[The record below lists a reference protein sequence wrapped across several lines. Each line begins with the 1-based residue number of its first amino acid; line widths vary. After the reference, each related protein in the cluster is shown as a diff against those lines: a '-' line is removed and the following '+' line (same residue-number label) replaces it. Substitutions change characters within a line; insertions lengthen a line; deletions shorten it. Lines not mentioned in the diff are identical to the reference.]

1 MSATNVFSLK
11 KVVQRTAMFRK
22 MDSII
27 VFFLARTKYKTTMA
41 MTIFR
46 EINFII
52 VAKIN
57 YRRYLNYLGHR

>member
-1 MSATNVFSLK
+1 
-11 KVVQRTAMFRK
+11 
-22 MDSII
+22 

-57 YRRYLNYLGHR
+57 LPIVGNSVTWARLG